1 MSFNATTESGT
12 SSSGVATKEASAQQ
26 VALGVSSA
34 TLYGDEV
41 EDDLINLDEEAS
53 IALPNLHETPHGIVV
68 GDVPSEKSLLET
80 DVTGLDIAE
89 ASPASV
95 LAAKKEEQPADQEA
109 NQKEEQPADQE
120 VDQKEDEKMVDV
132 DLHSDETGE
141 LALHEP
147 SMSNAQ
153 EEISLPPPPVVKSPS
168 VLQAEDVVQTWF
180 ADFEIKSL
188 TEKVLASKDD
198 DEFIDAALASLLT
211 FSIGKGGGAVARTAK
226 VIPELIW
233 KDCVS
238 VDAVKRSLVS
248 FTKTLSDF
256 GLVFP
261 NVFKYFGII
270 YGVMMVEFE
279 EHFTLKD
286 LAVMVTTLIHEENA
300 AEELRVLKV
309 VRQVLEAVSV
319 MKGEKYLTE
328 LYKRQQ
334 FDLKYFWPAGRRV
347 EGELEDWLESN
358 SFDCLLEVKL

>member
-1 MSFNATTESGT
+1 MSVNPTTESGA
-12 SSSGVATKEASAQQ
+12 SSSGVATKVASTQQ
-26 VALGVSSA
+26 AALGVSSA
-34 TLYGDEV
+34 TLYGDEI

-53 IALPNLHETPHGIVV
+53 IALPDLVETAHGIVV
-68 GDVPSEKSLLET
+68 GDAPSEESLLEVG
-80 DVTGLDIAE
+80 VTGLEIAE
-89 ASPASV
+89 ASPASA
-95 LAAKKEEQPADQEA
+95 LAEKKEEQPADE
-109 NQKEEQPADQE
+109 E

-141 LALHEP
+141 LAVE
-147 SMSNAQ
+147 SDVQ
-153 EEISLPPPPVVKSPS
+153 EEESPQPNPVVKSPS

-180 ADFEIKSL
+180 TDFEIKSL

-198 DEFIDAALASLLT
+198 GEFVDAALTNLLT

-226 VIPELIW
+226 AIPELIW

-286 LAVMVTTLIHEENA
+286 LAVMVNTLIHEENA

>member
-1 MSFNATTESGT
+1 MSHNPPTESAT
-12 SSSGVATKEASAQQ
+12 SSSSVPTKEASAQQ

-34 TLYGDEV
+34 TLYGDDA
-41 EDDLINLDEEAS
+41 EDDLINLDEEAN
-53 IALPNLHETPHGIVV
+53 IALPPLHQTAHGIEV
-68 GDVPSEKSLLET
+68 DNAANKEFLLEAG
-80 DVTGLDIAE
+80 VAGLKVSE
-89 ASPASV
+89 AAPASQ
-95 LAAKKEEQPADQEA
+95 LAEKQEKLANPEEDQKED
-109 NQKEEQPADQE
+109 QKEEPKQ
-120 VDQKEDEKMVDV
+120 VQKEDEKMVEV

-141 LALHEP
+141 LSADEP
-147 SMSNAQ
+147 SLSDVQ
-153 EEISLPPPPVVKSPS
+153 EDASPPPPPVVKSQS
-168 VLQAEDVVQTWF
+168 VLHAEDVVQTWF
-180 ADFEIKSL
+180 GDFEVKSL
-188 TEKVLASKDD
+188 TEKVLASKED

-226 VIPELIW
+226 VFPELIW
-233 KDCVS
+233 KDCIS
-238 VDAVKRSLVS
+238 VDAVKRSLVT

-286 LAVMVTTLIHEENA
+286 LAVMVNNLIHEENA

-319 MKGEKYLTE
+319 MKGEKYLAE

-334 FDLKYFWPAGRRV
+334 FDLKYFWPVGRRV

-358 SFDCLLEVKL
+358 SFDVLLDVKL

>member
-1 MSFNATTESGT
+1 MSVNPTTESEA
-12 SSSGVATKEASAQQ
+12 SSSGVATKVASTQQ
-26 VALGVSSA
+26 AALGVSSA

-53 IALPNLHETPHGIVV
+53 IALPDLVETAHGIVV
-68 GDVPSEKSLLET
+68 GDAPSEESLLELG
-80 DVTGLDIAE
+80 VTGLEIAE
-89 ASPASV
+89 ASPASA
-95 LAAKKEEQPADQEA
+95 LAEKKEEQPADEEVH
-109 NQKEEQPADQE
+109 QKEEQTADEE

-141 LALHEP
+141 LAVE
-147 SMSNAQ
+147 SDVQ
-153 EEISLPPPPVVKSPS
+153 EEASPPPNPVVKSPS

-198 DEFIDAALASLLT
+198 DEFVDAALTSLLT

-238 VDAVKRSLVS
+238 VNAVKRSLVS

-286 LAVMVTTLIHEENA
+286 LAVMVNTLIHEENA